1 MTGPKVGEAADSTTD
16 AYDPQGSGM
25 EHDSFFAEVAP
36 GVANSGNL
44 AHKWEISG
52 DHSNSSEPPSDLKGD

>member
-1 MTGPKVGEAADSTTD
+1 MSDPKVSPAHYENSTS
-16 AYDPQGSGM
+16 YDPQGSGE
-25 EHDSFFAEVAP
+25 EHDAFFASVAP

-44 AHKWEISG
+44 AHKWDVPG